1 MGATMPADP
10 LPQFPRARGDLFY
23 QDVSDGGV
31 LFDPGKERMVVL
43 NACAAF
49 VWACCDGSRSIQEI
63 ARQLAVSLG
72 DRAPAPDRLVEDV
85 ETSLRDFRRQGL
97 LEEA

>member
-1 MGATMPADP
+1 MRPDP
-10 LPQFPRARGDLFY
+10 LPELPRARGDLFY

-43 NACAAF
+43 NATAAF
-49 VWACCDGSRSIQEI
+49 VWTCCDGSHSIDQI
-63 ARQLAVSLG
+63 ARELADSLG
-72 DRAPAPDRLVEDV
+72 HGAPDASRLVGDV
-85 ETSLRDFRRQGL
+85 ESSLHNFLRQGL